1 MSDWMLYVWKNFER
15 PSDATGV
22 SVRLEA
28 VDPNGGFV
36 TIGSTTSDA
45 YGNYGLGWCP
55 DKAGTYMIIATFDGT
70 AGYYGATATTY
81 LTVSEPT
88 TIEMPEP
95 CDLSEVNEKLDS
107 QSMYLLIVLVLA
119 IIAIIVALYCVLV
132 KRK

>member
-1 MSDWMLYVWKNFER
+1 
-15 PSDATGV
+15 
-22 SVRLEA
+22 
-28 VDPNGGFV
+28 
-36 TIGSTTSDA
+36 
-45 YGNYGLGWCP
+45 
-55 DKAGTYMIIATFDGT
+55 MIIATFEGT

-88 TIEMPEP
+88 TIDMPEP
-95 CDLSEVNEKLDS
+95 CDLSDVNDKLDS